1 MNCQTF
7 VIIALIILVVIYS
20 LPKSKPKQENFRY
33 YDSNVQ
39 RSSMLDNQPRMG
51 FLLDNS
57 AYGR

>member
-1 MNCQTF
+1 MDCQTF
-7 VIIALIILVVIYS
+7 VIIAIIILVVIYS
-20 LPKSKPKQENFRY
+20 LPKSRQENFRY

-51 FLLDNS
+51 FMLDNS

>member
-7 VIIALIILVVIYS
+7 VIISIIILVVIYS
-20 LPKSKPKQENFRY
+20 LPKKQEHFRY

-39 RSSMLDNQPRMG
+39 RSSMLNNQPRMG
-51 FLLDNS
+51 FMLDNS

>member
-7 VIIALIILVVIYS
+7 VIIAIIILVVIYT
-20 LPKSKPKQENFRY
+20 LPKKQENFRY